1 MGLHFA
7 RNIVDAV
14 REFREFREAKRIKR
28 EPIRVNLRGVQRSHC
43 RPRSLAQVDR
53 LRQGLRENPDY
64 ARASEQLDR
73 LESALRCRWQHGFP
87 LPEDF
92 VQETDRS
99 LWMSWGGGLTVR
111 AFPDFLGS
119 VVGGTAGEIKRG
131 ITDTLLDALHM
142 ASRIRLAK

>member
-1 MGLHFA
+1 VLHFA
-7 RNIVDAV
+7 STITEAI

-28 EPIRVNLRGVQRSHC
+28 EPLRFRLRGVQRSSC
-43 RPRSLAQVDR
+43 RPRAMSDVTSLRAQ
-53 LRQGLRENPDY
+53 LRDNQDY
-64 ARASEQLDR
+64 ARAAEQLDR
-73 LESALRCRWQHGFP
+73 LEAALQRRWKHGFP

-92 VQETDRS
+92 VQESDRS
-99 LWMSWGGGLTVR
+99 LWMSWGNGLTVR

-142 ASRIRLAK
+142 ASRIRLAR